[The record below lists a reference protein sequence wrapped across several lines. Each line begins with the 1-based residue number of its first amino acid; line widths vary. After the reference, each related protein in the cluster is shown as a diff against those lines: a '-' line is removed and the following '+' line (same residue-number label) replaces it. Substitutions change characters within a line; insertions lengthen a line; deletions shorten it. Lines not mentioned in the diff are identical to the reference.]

1 MSNSNKLILF
11 LSTSGISAAYVF
23 YFLLPVAGELAGFDH
38 YMAAVLSPLRES
50 SALPE
55 IVRSQIESA
64 AQLGYGVE
72 LSAEVTLRGTYYNSL
87 FFAFSFSFFRLGVL
101 FAFLYLL
108 FNFLLQTK
116 NRFFFFK
123 FYKFLKFNLF
133 LNLPFLGVA
142 DALSFFFFFI
152 LVLYF
157 SEIHFFFSNLSN
169 LASDTGVYQINF
181 LMLSFSVIF
190 FLKFFKLSSS
200 QGLFFFVSLSL
211 NTALAFTSGVSKKKN
226 NRTTRSTS
234 SFRGSAVFLIAV
246 RLFKFTASGLV
257 FFFFFLSTFFIWVLR
272 YAIQFIRLVVLFM
285 IHTVFELAVVNGDSL
300 LSIGGSLSFFFFK
313 WVFAVFFLFWGFLY
327 LLTYLNLMLTL
338 QVFIFYFFSE
348 IFQSNFLFDLSATVG
363 SRFSKS

>member
-142 DALSFFFFFI
+142 DALSFFFFF
-152 LVLYF
+152 
-157 SEIHFFFSNLSN
+157 
-169 LASDTGVYQINF
+169 
-181 LMLSFSVIF
+181 
-190 FLKFFKLSSS
+190 
-200 QGLFFFVSLSL
+200 FFV
-211 NTALAFTSGVSKKKN
+211 F
-226 NRTTRSTS
+226 
-234 SFRGSAVFLIAV
+234 
-246 RLFKFTASGLV
+246 
-257 FFFFFLSTFFIWVLR
+257 
-272 YAIQFIRLVVLFM
+272 
-285 IHTVFELAVVNGDSL
+285 
-300 LSIGGSLSFFFFK
+300 
-313 WVFAVFFLFWGFLY
+313 
-327 LLTYLNLMLTL
+327 
-338 QVFIFYFFSE
+338 
-348 IFQSNFLFDLSATVG
+348 
-363 SRFSKS
+363 